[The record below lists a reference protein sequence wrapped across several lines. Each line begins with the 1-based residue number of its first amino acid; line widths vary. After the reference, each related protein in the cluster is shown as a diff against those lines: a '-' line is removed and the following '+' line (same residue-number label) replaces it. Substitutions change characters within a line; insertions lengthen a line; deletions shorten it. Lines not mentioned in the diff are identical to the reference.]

1 MPRIRS
7 KRWCITLNNYT
18 EDEERI
24 VRQLDSH
31 EQVQYLICG
40 REVGASG
47 TPHLQIYLETKNR
60 SGLRSI
66 KRMLSNRC
74 HIEKANGTLK
84 QNQDYCKKEGD
95 FFEIGEPLPT
105 QGSRTD
111 LQAVKMDLD
120 AGKTDE
126 EIAESHFSQWVR
138 YHQSFTRYRA
148 LRQPDRTWK
157 TITIVLWGR
166 TGTGKSRYCM
176 DQVMDRSV
184 WTPGDY
190 QWFDGY
196 TGQQLVILDDYRGEY
211 PIQLLL
217 KLIDRYPMQV
227 PVKGG
232 FVKWLPKKVYITSNV
247 NPLDWYPKADSRSR
261 AALKRRFSRVNK
273 VDIPLYDDITLE
285 EEFLL

>member
-1 MPRIRS
+1 MI
-7 KRWCITLNNYT
+7 
-18 EDEERI
+18 
-24 VRQLDSH
+24 
-31 EQVQYLICG
+31 
-40 REVGASG
+40 
-47 TPHLQIYLETKNR
+47 
-60 SGLRSI
+60 
-66 KRMLSNRC
+66 SNRC
-74 HIEKANGTLK
+74 HVEKANGTLA
-84 QNQDYCKKEGD
+84 QNQAYCKKEGD
-95 FFEIGEPLPT
+95 YFEIGEPLPS

-111 LQAVKMDLD
+111 LAAVKRDLD
-120 AGKTDE
+120 EGKTDAQ
-126 EIAESHFSQWVR
+126 IAESHFSQWVR
-138 YHQSFTRYRA
+138 YHQSFSRYRA
-148 LRQPDRTWK
+148 LKHPDRIWK
-157 TITIVLWGR
+157 TITIVIWGR

-196 TGQQLVILDDYRGEY
+196 SGQELVILDDYRGEY

-247 NPLDWYPKADSRSR
+247 NPLDWYPNADSRSR
-261 AALKRRFSRVNK
+261 AALKRRFTTINK
-273 VDIPLYDDITLE
+273 VDIPLYSDIILE